1 MATRSLTSRPRGG
14 ALKLGLLALVVG
26 PWVAAGCANFQG
38 TTAASFMKTL
48 QTSDDPNSRYHAYSK
63 LGSPNCYDAPAQR
76 TQAVKLMVAS
86 LESGKEPIATRAM
99 ICRSLGS
106 LAHPD
111 GREALLGAVTDPD
124 GVVRTEACRA
134 LGRVA
139 QPEDATVFVRVMAV
153 ETMED
158 CRIAAIEAI
167 GEMKAKDP
175 RVQSMLVTA
184 LEDDDPAIRLASLNS
199 LRAIAGK
206 DHGMLAT
213 DWTTAL
219 NLPITSPAKPDPAA
233 AVVEAPTLP
242 QPTPEDTQT
251 KPATF
256 PGLPP
261 IP

>member
-1 MATRSLTSRPRGG
+1 VTRSLTSRPHRG
-14 ALKLGLLALVVG
+14 ASKLGLLALVFA
-26 PWVAAGCANFQG
+26 PLVAAGCANFQG

-48 QTSDDPNSRYHAYSK
+48 QTSDDPNRRYVAYSK
-63 LGSPNCYDAPAQR
+63 LGSANCYDTPQQR
-76 TQAVKLMVAS
+76 EQAVKMMVAS

-106 LAHPD
+106 LARPE
-111 GREALLGAVTDPD
+111 GREALLKAVQDPD

-139 QPEDATVFVRVMAV
+139 QPEDATVFARVMAV

-167 GEMKAKDP
+167 GEMKAKDQ
-175 RVQSMLVTA
+175 RVQSMLVSG

-219 NLPITSPAKPDPAA
+219 KLPTTSPAKPDPAA
-233 AVVEAPTLP
+233 AIVEAPTLP
-242 QPTPEDTQT
+242 QRAPEDTQT
-251 KPATF
+251 QPATY